1 MKLPI
6 AQKINIGLLAV
17 IMAVALCALPFF
29 TIKKDRIYI
38 YTSSPVLDSREEGFI
53 NELKQL
59 GYEIKVNHKELP
71 QEEDI
76 GIWISPKDGLDR
88 INQSVG
94 RYNFIYS
101 ENYNPYDWQS
111 IQSDIIMLTPY
122 RDIYEHYARSNIKA
136 AMFMLGVNMSDFY
149 MHENN
154 FQKDY
159 KKYPVI
165 YYGDY
170 EAETPL
176 GKRLQYTRGVKFIGR
191 FWPRNQQLLSEK
203 EGKAKERGEYLS
215 RADITVIYKA
225 PESSASKFINS
236 EIMES
241 AASGTLVIS
250 SSNARVKAIYG
261 DSIVSYDNIE
271 EIKGLVDYYLQ
282 NPEITK
288 RKIIDTQRITQNHLS
303 SKASAERFKSILDW
317 LQENGTKK

>member
-38 YTSSPVLDSREEGFI
+38 YTSSPVLDTRAEGFI
-53 NELKQL
+53 NELKRL
-59 GYEIKVNHKELP
+59 GYEIKVNDKDLP
-71 QEEDI
+71 QKDDI
-76 GIWISPKDGLDR
+76 GIWISPKEGLKEV
-88 INQSVG
+88 NQSEG

-101 ENYNPYDWQS
+101 ENYNPYEWQS
-111 IQSDIIMLTPY
+111 IETDIIMLTPY
-122 RDIYEHYARSNIKA
+122 RDIYEHYVRSNIKS

-170 EAETPL
+170 EEGTLL
-176 GKRLQYTRGVKFIGR
+176 GQKLRYAGGVKFIGR
-191 FWPRNQQLLSEK
+191 FWPINQQLLSEK

-250 SSNARVKAIYG
+250 SSNARIKEIYG

-271 EIKGLVDYYLQ
+271 DIKGLVEYYLK

-288 RKIIDTQRITQNHLS
+288 NKILDAQRITQNQLS